1 MQVTFDNI
9 IYSLQ
14 RVGGISVVWTEIL
27 KRACVDPELSVRMLE
42 YPMNNILRAQT
53 KIPETMIIPKPL
65 RRMERYR
72 EPDFKPT
79 EPTIFHSSY
88 FRVSEN
94 PLAHNVTTVHDLTYH
109 FYRKGLPKAVHLW
122 EEKKALKH
130 SEAVICISENTKRDL
145 LRFYPWIPEER
156 IHVIYNGVS
165 DAFYPMPEVEKKGY
179 LLYVGNTSVEYK
191 RYEVAQEVA
200 KRTGIELVT
209 ASAVTT
215 EQLNKMYNEALCLL
229 YPSDYEG
236 FGIPVIEAQKAGC
249 PVIAQESSSIPEII
263 GRKGLMVKHGSV
275 SQMADAMAEIVMELK
290 SRPTNEIIQ
299 TGMENAKR
307 FSWDNTYKQTKKVYS
322 QIII

>member
-1 MQVTFDNI
+1 
-9 IYSLQ
+9 
-14 RVGGISVVWTEIL
+14 
-27 KRACVDPELSVRMLE
+27 MLE

-72 EPDFKPT
+72 EPEFYPMK
-79 EPTIFHSSY
+79 PTIFHSSY
-88 FRVSEN
+88 FRICQN
-94 PLAHNVTTVHDLTYH
+94 PNVHNVTTVHDLTYH

-130 SEAVICISENTKRDL
+130 SEAIICISENTKRDV

-179 LLYVGNTSVEYK
+179 LLYVGNTSVDYK
-191 RYEVAQEVA
+191 RYDVAQEVA
-200 KRTGIELVT
+200 KKTGIELVT
-209 ASAVTT
+209 ASAVRT
-215 EQLNKMYNEALCLL
+215 EQLNRMYNEALCLL

-236 FGIPVIEAQKAGC
+236 FGIPVLEAQKAGC

-263 GRKGLMVKHGSV
+263 GRKGFMVRHGSR

-290 SRPTNEIIQ
+290 SRPTNDIIQ
-299 TGMENAKR
+299 AGYENAKL
-307 FSWDNTYKQTKKVYS
+307 FSWDKTYKQTKQVYQ

>member
-27 KRACVDPELSVRMLE
+27 KRACIDPELSVRMLE

-72 EPDFKPT
+72 EPEFYPMK
-79 EPTIFHSSY
+79 PTIFHSSY
-88 FRVSEN
+88 FRICQN
-94 PLAHNVTTVHDLTYH
+94 PNVHNVTTVHDLTYH

-130 SEAVICISENTKRDL
+130 SEAIICISENTKRDV

-179 LLYVGNTSVEYK
+179 LLYVGNTSVDYK
-191 RYEVAQEVA
+191 RYDVAQEVA
-200 KRTGIELVT
+200 KKTGIELVT
-209 ASAVTT
+209 ASAVRT
-215 EQLNKMYNEALCLL
+215 EQLNRMYNEALCLL

-236 FGIPVIEAQKAGC
+236 FGIPVLEAQKAGC

-263 GRKGLMVKHGSV
+263 GRKGFMVRHGSR

-290 SRPTNEIIQ
+290 SRPTNDIIQ
-299 TGMENAKR
+299 AGYENAKL
-307 FSWDNTYKQTKKVYS
+307 FSWDKTYKQTKQVYQ